1 MRKEKNLYMIVDVE
15 NDDLPL
21 VVGTMTE
28 LCKYSG
34 KTQNQIRSAISH
46 AEKRGSHSRY
56 VRISDE

>member
-1 MRKEKNLYMIVDVE
+1 MRKEKNIYMIVDVE

>member
-1 MRKEKNLYMIVDVE
+1 MRKEKNIYMIVDVE
-15 NDDLPL
+15 NEDLPL
-21 VVGTMTE
+21 IVGTMKE

>member
-21 VVGTMTE
+21 IVGTMKE

>member
-56 VRISDE
+56 VRIPDE

>member
-1 MRKEKNLYMIVDVE
+1 MRKEKLYMIVDVDNE
-15 NDDLPL
+15 YLPL
-21 VVGTMTE
+21 IVGTMKE

-56 VRISDE
+56 IRLSED

>member
-1 MRKEKNLYMIVDVE
+1 MRKEKLYMIVDVDNE
-15 NDDLPL
+15 DLPRI
-21 VVGTMTE
+21 VGTMKE

-56 VRISDE
+56 IRLSED

>member
-21 VVGTMTE
+21 IVGTMTE

>member
-15 NDDLPL
+15 NDDFPL

>member
-28 LCKYSG
+28 ICKYSG

>member
-1 MRKEKNLYMIVDVE
+1 MRKEKLYMIVDVDNE
-15 NDDLPL
+15 DFPL
-21 VVGTMTE
+21 IVGTMKE

-56 VRISDE
+56 IRLSED